1 MNVGT
6 GGCYMRNAELIS
18 VLNQY
23 KVSHQAK
30 YGIKRLDLFGS
41 TARGTATGQSDI
53 DIVVELEKQ
62 DLEEQLGSKVD
73 IVSYRPT
80 MNPFLKR
87 RIDKEAVYAE
97 PGIGDRNSAT
107 NQRGGENDSCTFS
120 THQPA

>member
-1 MNVGT
+1 MH
-6 GGCYMRNAELIS
+6 NAELIL

-23 KVSHQAK
+23 KVNHQAK
-30 YGIKRLDLFGS
+30 YGIKRLGLFGS

-53 DIVVELEKQ
+53 DIVVELEKQDLFSMIGIKQ

-87 RIDKEAVYAE
+87 RIDQEAVYA
-97 PGIGDRNSAT
+97 
-107 NQRGGENDSCTFS
+107 
-120 THQPA
+120 

>member
-1 MNVGT
+1 M
-6 GGCYMRNAELIS
+6 
-18 VLNQY
+18 
-23 KVSHQAK
+23 SHQAK

-41 TARGTATGQSDI
+41 TARGTATGQNDI